1 MVRSLAGLLV
11 AAFIATAGAAIADP
25 QYNASNLPTL
35 SVFNR
40 TGKTVKVEF
49 IENGAVKR
57 NLTLY
62 RTTSYVPVHLQGSFT
77 MTGSV
82 DVDGKWV
89 AITSRHGVV
98 LALRSSINIS
108 VESSGSGFIFKNG
121 P

>member
-1 MVRSLAGLLV
+1 MLRSLAVLLI
-11 AAFIATAGAAIADP
+11 AAFVATAGPAIADP

-49 IENGAVKR
+49 LENGAVKGS
-57 NLTLY
+57 LTLY
-62 RTTSYVPVHLQGSFT
+62 KTTSYVPVHLQGTFT

-82 DVDGKWV
+82 DVDGKWA
-89 AITSRHGVV
+89 AITSRHGVT
-98 LALRSSINIS
+98 LALRNSINIS
-108 VESSGSGFIFKNG
+108 VEPSGTGFIFKNG